1 MKRVLHSV
9 RAATL
14 LTVASFFVL
23 QLGIPSTLFARQTV
37 PAGQTVPAQQDDQ
50 QPPKVE
56 AADVKLGDR
65 LTDEQ
70 AAAFAHLAL
79 KGLNQEFPNKP
90 SNVLE
95 SEESAKRPRELYPA
109 FYGCFDWHSSVHGHW
124 LLVRL
129 LKEYPNHPLA
139 QESRAA
145 LAEHLTKDN
154 LQHEADHFAADA
166 NKSFERM
173 YGWAWLLRLS
183 SELKTWDDEDA
194 KTWTANL
201 QPLEDVIVGR
211 IKDYLPK
218 LQWPIRVGVHQ
229 DTGFA
234 LGQILDYAKTVR
246 DHELAMLVTSKAA
259 EFYLNDKAYPA
270 AYEPS
275 GEDFFSSGLN
285 EADTMR
291 RIMPADAFGVWL
303 EEFLPGM
310 REGDVANLLEP
321 VSVSDVTDGKIVHL
335 AGLNMNRAWTM
346 RGIASALP
354 EDDPRRKI
362 LEQSAADHA
371 AAGLEYV
378 FSGHYEG
385 EHWLATF
392 AVYVLT
398 DVAVE

>member
-1 MKRVLHSV
+1 MQFAL
-9 RAATL
+9 L
-14 LTVASFFVL
+14 LTV
-23 QLGIPSTLFARQTV
+23 LFGL
-37 PAGQTVPAQQDDQ
+37 PAAAGFAQETTQ
-50 QPPKVE
+50 QEKPKVA

-65 LTDEQ
+65 LTGEQ
-70 AAAFAHLAL
+70 AAAFASLAL
-79 KGLNQEFPNKP
+79 KGMNQEFPNKP

-95 SEESAKRPRELYPA
+95 SAESVKTPKELFPA

-139 QESRAA
+139 SESRKA
-145 LAEHLTKDN
+145 LADHLSAEN
-154 LQHEADHFAADA
+154 LRQEAEYFSADA
-166 NKSFERM
+166 NKSYERM

-183 SELKTWDDEDA
+183 AELQTWDDPDGTAWA
-194 KTWTANL
+194 KNVR
-201 QPLEDVIVGR
+201 PLEDVIVKR

-234 LGQILDYAKTVR
+234 LGQIYDYAKVA
-246 DHELAMLVTSKAA
+246 DDQELAALAAGKAMEYYA
-259 EFYLNDKAYPA
+259 NDKNYPA

-285 EADTMR
+285 EADMLR
-291 RIMPADAFGVWL
+291 RVLPPEAFAAWL
-303 EEFLPGM
+303 DEFFPKLQDNELG
-310 REGDVANLLEP
+310 NLLTP
-321 VSVSDVTDGKIVHL
+321 VSVSDLTDGKIVHL

-346 RGIASALP
+346 RGIASVLP
-354 EDDPRRKI
+354 PDDPRRKI
-362 LEQSAADHA
+362 LNDSAAEHA
-371 AAGLEYV
+371 AAGLQYV

-398 DVAVE
+398 GTGE

>member
-1 MKRVLHSV
+1 MPISGTL
-9 RAATL
+9 RASCHQRTL
-14 LTVASFFVL
+14 LTAAVVLMFVFL
-23 QLGIPSTLFARQTV
+23 FSTSL
-37 PAGQTVPAQQDDQ
+37 PAQDQ
-50 QPPKVE
+50 QPPPIVQ
-56 AADVKLGDR
+56 AADVNLGDR
-65 LTDEQ
+65 LSGEQ

-79 KGLNQEFPNKP
+79 KGLNQEYPNKP

-95 SEESAKRPRELYPA
+95 SADSVKTPRELYPA

-129 LKEYPNHPLA
+129 LKEYPDHPLA
-139 QESRAA
+139 EESRAA
-145 LAEHLTKDN
+145 LAEHLTSKN

-183 SELKTWDDEDA
+183 AELKTWNNEGA
-194 KTWTANL
+194 SAWSENL

-234 LGQILDYAKTVR
+234 LGQIFDYAKTVG
-246 DHELAMLVTSKAA
+246 DDELAALVAGKAV
-259 EFYLNDKAYPA
+259 EYYMGDKAYPA

-285 EADTMR
+285 EADMMR
-291 RIMPADAFGVWL
+291 RILPADDFAAWL
-303 EEFLPGM
+303 EEFFPGLRAGELGNM
-310 REGDVANLLEP
+310 LEP

-346 RGIASALP
+346 RGDRVSAP
-354 EDDPRRKI
+354 
-362 LEQSAADHA
+362 
-371 AAGLEYV
+371 G
-378 FSGHYEG
+378 G
-385 EHWLATF
+385 
-392 AVYVLT
+392 
-398 DVAVE
+398 

>member
-1 MKRVLHSV
+1 MRFLALLFRQIAPGFLPFAITAGVFLTSAEVLL
-9 RAATL
+9 A
-14 LTVASFFVL
+14 
-23 QLGIPSTLFARQTV
+23 
-37 PAGQTVPAQQDDQ
+37 QDDQQ
-50 QPPKVE
+50 QPPKVL
-56 AADVKLGDR
+56 AAEVKLGDK
-65 LTDEQ
+65 LTGDQ
-70 AAAFAHLAL
+70 AAAFAYLAL

-90 SNVLE
+90 SNVVDSVE
-95 SEESAKRPRELYPA
+95 SVKRPSDLYPA

-129 LKEYPNHPLA
+129 LKEYPDHPLA
-139 QESRAA
+139 DESRAA
-145 LAEHLTKDN
+145 LAEHLTKEN
-154 LQHEADHFAADA
+154 LQREADHFAKDV

-183 SELKTWDDEDA
+183 AELKTWDEDVA
-194 KTWTANL
+194 QAWSANL

-234 LGQILDYAKTVR
+234 LGQIFDYAKTVG
-246 DHELAMLVTSKAA
+246 DDELASLVAGKAA
-259 EFYLNDKAYPA
+259 EYYMNDKAYPA
-270 AYEPS
+270 GYEPS

-285 EADTMR
+285 EADMMR
-291 RIMPADAFGVWL
+291 RILPQDQFAAWL
-303 EEFLPGM
+303 DEFLPGL
-310 REGDVANLLEP
+310 REGEAGNLLQP
-321 VSVSDVTDGKIVHL
+321 VGVSDVTDGKIVHL

-354 EDDPRRKI
+354 QDDPRRQT
-362 LEQSAADHA
+362 LEESAAAHA
-371 AAGLEYV
+371 TAGLEYV

-398 DVAVE
+398 NVAVQ

>member
-1 MKRVLHSV
+1 MSILNKLRARPARRAWLAVAVL
-9 RAATL
+9 L
-14 LTVASFFVL
+14 LTGLFPASL
-23 QLGIPSTLFARQTV
+23 
-37 PAGQTVPAQQDDQ
+37 PAQDQ
-50 QPPKVE
+50 QPPPKVQ

-65 LTDEQ
+65 LTGEQ

-95 SEESAKRPRELYPA
+95 SAESVKTPRELYPA

-139 QESRAA
+139 AESRTA
-145 LAEHLTKDN
+145 LAEHLTAEN

-183 SELKTWDDEDA
+183 AELKTWDDEDSNGWA
-194 KTWTANL
+194 KNL

-234 LGQILDYAKTVR
+234 LGQIFDYAKTIG
-246 DHELAMLVTSKAA
+246 DDELAALVAGKAVSYYMA
-259 EFYLNDKAYPA
+259 DKAYPA

-285 EADTMR
+285 EADMMR
-291 RIMPADAFGVWL
+291 RILPANDFAAWL
-303 EEFLPGM
+303 EEFFPGL
-310 REGDVANLLEP
+310 RNGELGNVLQP

-354 EDDPRRKI
+354 ANDPRRQI
-362 LEQSAADHA
+362 LEDSAADHA
-371 AAGLEYV
+371 TAGLQYV

-398 DVAVE
+398 NVAVD